1 MAGPPRPGL
10 GHGGDRRCH
19 RIAWEFP
26 SFSAPLGGPA
36 TPVPSVVATLPA
48 LVALPTLCL
57 LRWHLQAMG
66 TILVS
71 QSSRRG
77 SAVALKSLLRRF
89 PTHRAVADALCPLS
103 PLSFG
108 SVAPFFTFPFS
119 MRSPEHGRW
128 FQVDPLQSQT
138 SPALTSSKAQNKIK
152 ALHTSA
158 ARTLRAC
165 PSPKKPTLLQ
175 LECLIQHLS
184 FHFVVYI

>member
-1 MAGPPRPGL
+1 MAEPPRPGL
-10 GHGGDRRCH
+10 GHGGDGRCH

-66 TILVS
+66 TILMS

-108 SVAPFFTFPFS
+108 SVALFFTFPFS

-128 FQVDPLQSQT
+128 FQVNLSNLKPPLPLLHPKHKTKSKPYT
-138 SPALTSSKAQNKIK
+138 PVLRGHCVPAPVLKNQ
-152 ALHTSA
+152 
-158 ARTLRAC
+158 
-165 PSPKKPTLLQ
+165 
-175 LECLIQHLS
+175 LS
-184 FHFVVYI
+184 FSLNV